1 MRSGDTRG
9 AFFFRQGKLVDAR
22 VGPFTGFVAINLA
35 VSIVEP
41 RLTFDPSIE
50 PPPSRFKDLAERTLL
65 KNRFGIDTLDAE
77 VTGNETKIAEVGKET
92 FESTVQVERPEATSP
107 RLPYAAGKVETAT
120 SASLKPW
127 QEVFSSG
134 ETNELNPSGPL
145 AFTAKLQQTQT
156 SLATIHPT
164 YPTRVKRLL
173 THNTRNRIGLRAGFI
188 ILVVIPAAV
197 ATTSYWTNG
206 EQPSALNEARPL
218 RAQPL
223 LTPTPSQDAVVIPII
238 EPVRAAPAR
247 PASNPQILVSED
259 PKTLLVED
267 VKTPPLE
274 VPDRNTKGIKN
285 VPTAEAATE
294 DNVSEKPSARTVVVV
309 VQIAEGHVTEAYIQ
323 NPQVGLRAYESTA
336 LRIAR
341 ERRYSKDTNRKETV
355 IVKLAERQ

>member
-1 MRSGDTRG
+1 MG
-9 AFFFRQGKLVDAR
+9 
-22 VGPFTGFVAINLA
+22 
-35 VSIVEP
+35 E
-41 RLTFDPSIE
+41 
-50 PPPSRFKDLAERTLL
+50 
-65 KNRFGIDTLDAE
+65 
-77 VTGNETKIAEVGKET
+77 ET
-92 FESTVQVERPEATSP
+92 FEAKVQMERPEATSP
-107 RLPYAAGKVETAT
+107 RLQVYASGKIETAT
-120 SASLKPW
+120 SASTKPW
-127 QEVFSSG
+127 REVFSSG
-134 ETNELNPSGPL
+134 ETNEFPDQSGPV
-145 AFTAKLQQTQT
+145 AFTAKLQQAQT
-156 SLATIHPT
+156 TLAAIHLT
-164 YPTRVKRLL
+164 YPTRVKRLF
-173 THNTRNRIGLRAGFI
+173 THSTRNRIGLRAGFI

-197 ATTSYWTNG
+197 ATSYWTSG

-238 EPVRAAPAR
+238 DPVRAAPAR
-247 PASNPQILVSED
+247 PTSNAEILVSED

-267 VKTPPLE
+267 VKTPPRE

-285 VPTAEAATE
+285 VPTADAGTE